1 MSKIQVVCVGVI
13 TADTVALVDKYP
25 AADERVLAEAIV
37 RSVGGPAAI
46 AAIALSRLGIQSAIV
61 GTVGDDQDGQL
72 ALDTFKREGVDATG
86 VSVSTTPTSG
96 SVIVASKSQSTRAIS
111 TRQPVTQMAPND
123 QAKKLAASADWV
135 HVDHV
140 GINNLNNLGI
150 TRGKGPKI
158 SFDAGYGAKSF
169 DVKQVDLFAPN
180 DRQMSERYPDLDI
193 AAAVQRDAEIGE
205 NMVVATMG
213 SKGSIGFSKS
223 SGLVTAAP
231 IKTEIVSTLGAG
243 DVFHGA
249 LLAQLI
255 EGLDLKN
262 AMERANVVAAL
273 SCRGLDGQS
282 AIPTKHELEIFLNES
297 KRG

>member
-1 MSKIQVVCVGVI
+1 MSDIQVVCVGVI
-13 TADTVALVDKYP
+13 TVDTVALVDKYP

-37 RSVGGPAAI
+37 RNSGGPATV
-46 AAIALSRLGIQSAIV
+46 AAIALARLGIKSAIV
-61 GTVGDDQDGQL
+61 GTVGDDEDGWL
-72 ALDTFKREGVDATG
+72 ALDTLKREGVEVFG
-86 VSVSTTPTSG
+86 VNVSESPTSG

-111 TRQPVTQMAPND
+111 TRQPINQMAPND
-123 QAKKLAASADWV
+123 HAKKLAASADWI

-140 GINNLNNLGI
+140 GINNLTALGI
-150 TRGKGPKI
+150 TRGQGPKI
-158 SFDAGYGAKSF
+158 SFDAGYGAKNF
-169 DVKQVDLFAPN
+169 DVKLVDLFSPN

-193 AAAVQRDAEIGE
+193 AAAVQRDSEIGE

-213 SKGSIGFSKS
+213 SKGSIGFAKS

-231 IKTEIVSTLGAG
+231 IRTEIVSTLGAG

-255 EGLDLKN
+255 EGHDLKK

-273 SCRGLDGQS
+273 SCRGLDGHS
-282 AIPTKHELEIFLNES
+282 AIPTKPEMEAFLSES

>member
-46 AAIALSRLGIQSAIV
+46 AAIALSRLGIKSAVV

-72 ALDTFKREGVDATG
+72 ALDAFKREGVDSSG

-111 TRQPVTQMAPND
+111 TRQPITQMAPND
-123 QAKKLAASADWV
+123 QAKKLATSAEWI

-140 GINNLNNLGI
+140 GINNLFNLGI
-150 TRGKGPKI
+150 TRGQGPKI

-205 NMVVATMG
+205 NVVVATMG
-213 SKGSIGFSKS
+213 SKGSIGFSKNT
-223 SGLVTAAP
+223 GLVNAAP
-231 IKTEIVSTLGAG
+231 IRTEIVSTLGAG

-255 EGLDLKN
+255 EGLDLKS
-262 AMERANVVAAL
+262 AMERANAVAAL

-282 AIPTKHELEIFLNES
+282 AIPTKHELELFLNEH